1 MTQNFTQDSQP
12 IATNFFKKKITLQ
25 NQYFDTKAQLNLRI
39 ANSKVMAANFD
50 GELDVLKLLEPQL
63 TNRSWTENLQFLDNQ
78 LRGPYRKHISMNHI
92 LLLEKLAKITAHVP
106 KRAIY
111 LRTMRLEFERIEQH
125 LLFLSEI
132 ALKLSFPLLQL
143 RLLDFKEKTARL
155 KRQLFPPSNKPF
167 NVIGGVGFNLSQQ
180 MISFAKEQLIRLQ
193 KKSLFISRLFNRN
206 WVIKNRLKDVGF
218 LTRADA
224 KKYGLVGP
232 LARSTGIT
240 DDIRV
245 SDPYLAYP
253 EIDFSLPVSDFCDL
267 YGEVLVRI
275 DEIQESF
282 KILRELLRNLP
293 AGAIKLIE
301 VPEELSIGTI
311 SNRLETPSGELFS
324 FIVNKNKEILSAPNV
339 YQFTSPLKINQQGIL
354 LRLSGEVLENINLLV
369 ATISEG
375 WSD

>member
-12 IATNFFKKKITLQ
+12 IAKNFFKKKITLQ

-155 KRQLFPPSNKPF
+155 KWQLFPPSNKPF

-180 MISFAKEQLIRLQ
+180 MISFAKEQLIR
-193 KKSLFISRLFNRN
+193 
-206 WVIKNRLKDVGF
+206 
-218 LTRADA
+218 
-224 KKYGLVGP
+224 
-232 LARSTGIT
+232 
-240 DDIRV
+240 
-245 SDPYLAYP
+245 
-253 EIDFSLPVSDFCDL
+253 
-267 YGEVLVRI
+267 
-275 DEIQESF
+275 
-282 KILRELLRNLP
+282 
-293 AGAIKLIE
+293 
-301 VPEELSIGTI
+301 
-311 SNRLETPSGELFS
+311 
-324 FIVNKNKEILSAPNV
+324 
-339 YQFTSPLKINQQGIL
+339 
-354 LRLSGEVLENINLLV
+354 
-369 ATISEG
+369 
-375 WSD
+375 